1 MNIKQISAAELE
13 EKNIPD
19 DDNNS
24 WWPTHYIGT
33 FRPPTRKVLR
43 FSKSVVEILQT
54 TCMRGNTVACGG
66 HFGLAA

>member
-43 FSKSVVEILQT
+43 FSK
-54 TCMRGNTVACGG
+54 
-66 HFGLAA
+66 